1 MKKFYIILIA
11 LFIVSGTSSQS
22 CLQYGITFS
31 SQAEID
37 TREVTD
43 IPVDARRCEIIT
55 GQDPSSYTL
64 VYANEKVS
72 SIKITDPSKFW
83 GKTNYLVVVVRE
95 SNFDETAY
103 SR

>member
-37 TREVTD
+37 TREVSD
-43 IPVDARRCEIIT
+43 IRVDARRC
-55 GQDPSSYTL
+55 
-64 VYANEKVS
+64 
-72 SIKITDPSKFW
+72 
-83 GKTNYLVVVVRE
+83 
-95 SNFDETAY
+95 
-103 SR
+103 